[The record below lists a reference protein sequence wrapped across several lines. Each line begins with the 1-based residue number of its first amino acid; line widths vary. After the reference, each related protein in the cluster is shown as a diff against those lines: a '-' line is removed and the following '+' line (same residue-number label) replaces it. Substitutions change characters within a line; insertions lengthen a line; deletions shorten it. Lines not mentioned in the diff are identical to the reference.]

1 MTVERDND
9 AMVPLSAVTHRLADR
24 YYYPARLSRLARD
37 VRRQNLTYLSHAKL
51 ATLERLV
58 TRVKRAPVP
67 GDFLEC
73 GVALGGSAILIAS
86 RLDGR
91 RAFHGYDVFGMIPPP
106 GDGDGAD
113 AHDRYAVIASGK
125 SNGIG
130 GERYYGYR
138 DDLHDEVI
146 ASFTRFGLEV
156 DQDRI
161 ALHKGLFADT
171 VRFRPD
177 QRVAF
182 AHVDCDWYDPVR
194 LCLERI
200 APHMPRGGVLVLDDY
215 NDYGGCRR
223 AATEFLARS
232 DDFALEST
240 AGSAVIVRR

>member
-1 MTVERDND
+1 MIVEPDKD

-37 VRRQNLTYLSHAKL
+37 VRQSNLTYLSHAKL

-58 TRVKRAPVP
+58 ARVKRRRVP
-67 GDFLEC
+67 GDFVEC
-73 GVALGGSAILIAS
+73 GVALGGSAILLAS
-86 RLDGR
+86 GLDGA

-106 GDGDGAD
+106 GAGDGAD
-113 AHDRYAVIASGK
+113 AHDRYAVIAAGK

-138 DDLHDEVI
+138 DDLYAEVV
-146 ASFTRFGLEV
+146 ASFARFGLEV
-156 DQDRI
+156 DQERI

-171 VRFRPD
+171 MRLRPE

-182 AHVDCDWYDPVR
+182 AHIDCDWYDPVR
-194 LCLERI
+194 LCLERL
-200 APHMPRGGVLVLDDY
+200 APHMPPGAVFVLDDY

-223 AATEFLARS
+223 AAAEFLARAA
-232 DDFALEST
+232 DFALEST
-240 AGSAVIVRR
+240 AGSAVVVRR